1 MNGQNTAAG
10 PAAVEVLVQEEAA
23 RPRYE
28 SRGRERRSSSVP
40 LDLRRQRSASSS
52 LVQPLPLGVQLPPVQ
67 LPVSGRTLG
76 RHVSL
81 GPGWELN
88 KEGVAQQQQQY
99 SDEPS
104 TSQAAAAA
112 SPPAEV
118 PPQYQGPGV
127 QERVRCHAVA
137 DSFDRYALQDAVLRR
152 EGSLQAYAEVLISDF
167 HRVGD
172 SSTSSVFYFDFGVVV
187 FWQLS
192 KEIEQY
198 ILREVAQSCMVAPL
212 LPAQRETDR
221 MRVQYTSA
229 PKHHIEN
236 DLLALHYRFADDP
249 QVKLA
254 ISFALAQSTK
264 LSLLEERTRALGR
277 QLSRLPVAMAQTGD
291 IPVSERQ
298 IMKHVGDLFL
308 VQQAVNLLGKVLD
321 TPDSITA
328 APDHIGS
335 LYKSV
340 AEYLEIHGRV
350 QLLNDRFSVMQELLD
365 ILRSHAQKSYYSQLE
380 AAVMWLVGLC
390 AVVAVFQLVFLSFW
404 KPAWRAS

>member
-10 PAAVEVLVQEEAA
+10 PAAVEVLVQAEASRPQHEE
-23 RPRYE
+23 
-28 SRGRERRSSSVP
+28 RGRERRSSSVP
-40 LDLRRQRSASSS
+40 TEMRRHRSTSS
-52 LVQPLPLGVQLPPVQ
+52 LVRQLPLAVQLPPVQ

-81 GPGWELN
+81 GPGWEQN
-88 KEGVAQQQQQY
+88 KEGAAQQY

-104 TSQAAAAA
+104 TSQAAAEAA
-112 SPPAEV
+112 SPPEV
-118 PPQYQGPGV
+118 PPRYQGPGV

-137 DSFDRYALQDAVLRR
+137 ESFDRYALQDAVLRR

-198 ILREVAQSCMVAPL
+198 ILREVAQPCMVAPL
-212 LPAQRETDR
+212 PPEQRETDR

-249 QVKLA
+249 QIKLA

-264 LSLLEERTRALGR
+264 LSQLEERTRALGR
-277 QLSRLPVAMAQTGD
+277 QLSRLPVSMAQTGD

-298 IMKHVGDLFL
+298 IMKYLGDLFL
-308 VQQAVNLLGKVLD
+308 VQQAVNLLGRVLD

-365 ILRSHAQKSYYSQLE
+365 ILRSHAQKSYYSRLE
-380 AAVMWLVGLC
+380 AAVMWLVGIC

-404 KPAWRAS
+404 KPAWRA